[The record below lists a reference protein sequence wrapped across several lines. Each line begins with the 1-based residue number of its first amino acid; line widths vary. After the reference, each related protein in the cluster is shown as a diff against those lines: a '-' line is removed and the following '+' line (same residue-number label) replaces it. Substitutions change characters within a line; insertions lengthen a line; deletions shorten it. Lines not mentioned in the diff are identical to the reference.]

1 MVESDKG
8 NYDSKTIIANMYD
21 YYVPVT
27 ILSALD
33 RSFLDMSDGY
43 TGSHYIIVFF

>member
-33 RSFLDMSDGY
+33 PLTDLIFSITL
-43 TGSHYIIVFF
+43 